1 MAKEKTTEALEPAGS
16 AGMVLADDLM
26 GTMERPKSLIGDLS
40 GTEDITGDELRLPRL
55 AIAQGLSDQ
64 MMPDNGLYIPELKLF
79 DMFNDLTS
87 TVYGRGPIRFV
98 PIRRDVRR
106 IEFIPRSEGGGIKDR
121 NVPPGDRRLDWTE
134 GPDGR
139 GIPPVATQFDEYVA
153 MLLINGRPPEPIV
166 ISIKHTNKWNRRAV
180 SSFLA
185 YIKISTLPLY
195 AGIYTIASKTEKND
209 KGTFGV
215 PLIKQAGFL
224 DVEGNPQAKKFFE
237 ECRKFALSLEGKD
250 IAPTPSIHRETD
262 VEFNP
267 DNM

>member
-1 MAKEKTTEALEPAGS
+1 MAKEKATEELEAKGQVGLVMS
-16 AGMVLADDLM
+16 DNL
-26 GTMERPKSLIGDLS
+26 GTLERPKSLLGDLT

-64 MMPDNGLYIPELKLF
+64 MMPDNSLYIPDLKLF
-79 DMFNDLTS
+79 DMFNDLTGQ
-87 TVYGRGPIRFV
+87 VYGRGPIKFV

-121 NVPPGDRRLDWTE
+121 NVPPGDRRLEWTT

-153 MLLINGRPPEPIV
+153 MLLIDGRPPEPIV

-195 AGIYTIASKTEKND
+195 AGIYTIMSKTEKND

-224 DVEGNPQAKKFFE
+224 DVEKNPQAAQFYAECKKF
-237 ECRKFALSLEGKD
+237 AASLEGKEL
-250 IAPTPSIHRETD
+250 APTPSIHREPD